1 MNRIVT
7 YILFSLLILGCKST
21 GEKPVKVSKSAPHW
35 VTSIPTH
42 PEYYIGVF
50 SVNKIGT
57 DYRQKAQ
64 KGALENL
71 ASEISVV
78 ISGESVLKTLET
90 NSSFDQEY
98 KQEVVIKSTEDIEGY
113 ELVDAWESDY
123 EYWVYYRLSKSKYAQ
138 IKKERINKALNIG
151 KDFFARAKTNH
162 DNNNYHEAFVLSIKA
177 LESVSKYLDE
187 PLKTDINGEEVY
199 FATEVMSYTQE
210 MVNEIQILPGAPE
223 YDFLL
228 GDNIGE
234 DKVFFLVKNQNGQL
248 INQVPLNCE
257 YKAVFFKNYKVVS
270 NAEGRAGISIGK
282 INQSTK
288 EQFITAKLDFDK
300 LASNQTRD
308 KIVLKL
314 LDYLPAKSGKIKLN
328 VRAPKIYVESREKE
342 FGKSIAPKM
351 VPTAKQVLTSRG
363 FTVVSSKKD
372 ADLVMLIKAESKLVG
387 QNKNTFQV
395 SLNGNVEV
403 KKTNGNEIVFSEIFQ
418 PTKGL
423 QLSKERASSDAYAK
437 AESYLKRRVI
447 PKLANLYFAF

>member
-1 MNRIVT
+1 MNKIVS
-7 YILFSLLILGCKST
+7 ILLFSLFLIGCKSA
-21 GEKPVKVSKSAPHW
+21 GEKPVKVSKTAPHW
-35 VTSIPTH
+35 VSSIPTN
-42 PEYYIGVF
+42 PGYYIGVF
-50 SVNKIGT
+50 HVNKVGT

-90 NSSFDQEY
+90 NNSFDQEY
-98 KQEVVIKSTEDIEGY
+98 KQDVTVRSSEDLEGY
-113 ELVDAWESDY
+113 ELVDAWENDE
-123 EYWVYYRLSKSKYAQ
+123 EYWVYYRLSKSKYAE
-138 IKKERINKALNIG
+138 IKKQRINKALNIG

-187 PLKTDINGEEVY
+187 PLKTDINGKEVY

-210 MVNEIQILPGAPE
+210 MVNEIEILPGASQ

-234 DKVFFLVKNQNGQL
+234 DKVFFTVKNNKGAA

-257 YKAVFFKNYKVVS
+257 YKAVFFKNYKITS
-270 NAEGRAGISIGK
+270 NEQGRAGVSIGK

-288 EQFITAKLDFDK
+288 EQFITAKLDFEE
-300 LASNQTRD
+300 LASDQTRD

-314 LDYLPAKSGKIKLN
+314 LDYLPAKTGKIKLN
-328 VRAPKIYVESREKE
+328 VRAPKVFVVSAEKE
-342 FGKSIAPKM
+342 FGRTISPKM
-351 VPTAKQVLTSRG
+351 VPTAKQVLSSRG

-372 ADLVMLIKAESKLVG
+372 ADLIMVINSDSKLIGKNV
-387 QNKNTFQV
+387 NTFQV
-395 SLNGNVEV
+395 EFTGNVEV
-403 KKTNGNEIVFSEIFQ
+403 KKKGSNEIVFSEIFQ

-423 QLSKERASSDAYAK
+423 QLSKARASSDAYSK
-437 AESYLKRRVI
+437 GESYLKRRVI
-447 PKLANLYFAF
+447 PKLANQYFAF